1 MTDSTPIIPNA
12 TSEEPALSVGA
23 GSAAVGALL
32 TLLVAFGVDLTEVQI
47 KAILGLV
54 LIGGPVAVA
63 WLIRLRVYAPATV
76 ARLLRR

>member
-1 MTDSTPIIPNA
+1 MTEPTPTIPDPG
-12 TSEEPALSVGA
+12 SKEPALSVGA
-23 GSAAVGALL
+23 ASAAVGALL
-32 TLLVAFGVDLTEVQI
+32 TLLVSFGVDLTEAQI

-76 ARLLRR
+76 AHLLRR